1 MSTLSDLFNPGGIQE
16 EKPKE
21 TEVYSVSY
29 KKGKNN
35 VYKSVIRFLPWYQ
48 NPSKN
53 VFDKYVTYLKNPINK
68 QIGRYIDNPR
78 EDSPVSNMYWRLVNT
93 GDPRFVDFAKE
104 IFASKR
110 QYAALVQII
119 QDEQRPELV
128 GQVKVFKFGKSIMD
142 KLKAEEKPVVGQG
155 INPFHPIYGRHFVLV
170 CTEKHNFPNYDQ
182 SCFYSPQYSPGML
195 VPNATTG
202 ALEPATEQ
210 TDQQSIMNFLQ
221 TYSPDLTKYDVQ
233 PWSEADQKFVSEV
246 LTTCE
251 NYIMGGAIAESSQV
265 ATQQSFAVLSGS
277 PVQQPVFPGA
287 VGAPST
293 QQVVPQVPVQ
303 QPVFP
308 GASPVV
314 PPTAAVPPVPQP
326 TVSAP
331 VPQFG
336 APMGT
341 PVAPPAPQPVSMGMP
356 PVGQPMVQGVEIP
369 SVTPQGAPAGT
380 PEPGRGM
387 NVDDI
392 LAQL

>member
-1 MSTLSDLFNPGGIQE
+1 MSTLSDLFNPGGIQD
-16 EKPKE
+16 EKPKD

-53 VFDKYVTYLKNPINK
+53 VYDKYVTYLKNPINK

-128 GQVKVFKFGKSIMD
+128 GQIKVFKFGKSIMD

-182 SCFYSPQYSPGML
+182 SCFYSPQYSSGML
-195 VPNATTG
+195 VPNPATG
-202 ALEPATEQ
+202 NFEPATEQ
-210 TDQQSIMNFLQ
+210 TDQQSIMNYLQ

-233 PWSEADQKFVSEV
+233 PWSDADQKFVNEV

-251 NYIMGGAIAESSQV
+251 NYIMGGAIVESSQA
-265 ATQQSFAVLSGS
+265 ATQQSFAVLNGS
-277 PVQQPVFPGA
+277 PISQPVFPGVTGVPASASTVAPQPVFPGA
-287 VGAPST
+287 VG
-293 QQVVPQVPVQ
+293 
-303 QPVFP
+303 
-308 GASPVV
+308 V
-314 PPTAAVPPVPQP
+314 PPSSTVPPVPQP
-326 TVSAP
+326 TVTAT

-336 APMGT
+336 APMNGPVGT
-341 PVAPPAPQPVSMGMP
+341 PVTQPTVGMP
-356 PVGQPMVQGVEIP
+356 TPSQPMIQGVEIP
-369 SVTPQGAPAGT
+369 TVTPQGAPMGT

-392 LAQL
+392 LNQL